1 MSSLGKRVLVALFG
15 IPAILTLTYL
25 GGIYFFIFIIFIQ
38 GMALWEFYDMFEQ
51 KEIYA
56 NRWLGLFLGSVLV
69 ILNFQQGWTFTL
81 FVLAIAV
88 VSILF
93 MNLSPQRGI
102 TSLNSAI
109 TLIGILYI
117 SFLLSMA
124 LQARLIFDRWF
135 PGHAEAIAYAG
146 GKYFILLWGAIWI
159 CDTAAYFGGSAF
171 GRHKLAPR
179 ISPNKTVEGA
189 VLGFLA
195 ALATFLLLGP
205 LFLPGFPVS
214 FFWASGV
221 IVGLMGQI
229 GDLVESR
236 FKRDAG
242 VKDTSTILPGH
253 GGFLDRFDSFI
264 FVSPFIF
271 GLLYYYRHLL
281 G

>member
-1 MSSLGKRVLVALFG
+1 MSALGKRILVALFG
-15 IPAILTLTYL
+15 IPAILVLTYL
-25 GGIYFFIFIIFIQ
+25 GGIYFFLFIIVVQ
-38 GMALWEFYDMFEQ
+38 GLALWEFYDMFEN

-69 ILNFQQGWTFTL
+69 ILNFQQGWPITL
-81 FVLAIAV
+81 FVLAIAIT
-88 VSILF
+88 SILF
-93 MNLSPQRGI
+93 MNISPQRGI

-124 LQARLIFDRWF
+124 LQARLVFDHWF
-135 PGHAEAIAYAG
+135 SGYAATIADAG
-146 GKYFILLWGAIWI
+146 GKYFILLWASIWI
-159 CDTAAYFGGSAF
+159 CDTAAYFGGTAF
-171 GRHKLAPR
+171 GKHKLAPR
-179 ISPNKTVEGA
+179 ISPNKTWEGA
-189 VLGFLA
+189 SLGFLA
-195 ALATFLLLGP
+195 GLVTFLLLGP
-205 LFLPGFPVS
+205 IFLPGFPAG
-214 FFWASGV
+214 FFWMSGL

-271 GLLYYYRHLL
+271 ALLYYYRHVLS
-281 G
+281 